1 MIDRCSISYW
11 ILLIAYIPIGLIIT
25 IQAAKS
31 ILSENKYR
39 LDIGFPYDKNDIMWR
54 QDLLYKFPIFGFLAG
69 TVAGSVG
76 IGGGLLLGPLLIE
89 LGINP
94 VISTVTSNFLVLFT
108 SSSTSIQFTLA
119 GMMNIN
125 YGGICTF
132 FSMSGS
138 LIGTLTL
145 HYILIIYKRESI
157 LVFVLV
163 LVLVISSIILPIYS
177 ILQISNGDKLLDFSS
192 FC

>member
-1 MIDRCSISYW
+1 MIDRCTISYW

-25 IQAAKS
+25 IQAAKL

-54 QDLLYKFPIFGFLAG
+54 RDLLYKFPIFGFLAG

-108 SSSTSIQFTLA
+108 SSSTSIQFSLA
-119 GMMNIN
+119 GMMNIS

-163 LVLVISSIILPIYS
+163 FVLVISSIILPIYS
-177 ILQISNGDKLLDFSS
+177 LLQISNGDKILDFSS